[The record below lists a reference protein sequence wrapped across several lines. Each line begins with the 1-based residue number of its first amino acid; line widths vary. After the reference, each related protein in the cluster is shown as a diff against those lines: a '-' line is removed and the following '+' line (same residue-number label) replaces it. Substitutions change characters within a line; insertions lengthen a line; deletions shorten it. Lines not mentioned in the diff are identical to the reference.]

1 MLQSMT
7 GFGKSNGL
15 YQSKKVSV
23 EIRSLNSKGLDLNL
37 RIPSVYRELES
48 ELRKLLGEQLDR
60 GKIDFGIYIESQ
72 ADQSNGLINTELASM
87 YYQELKKLNESW
99 SEAPV
104 DYLSLVLKLPEV
116 LNQQAPEVSDE
127 EKEFIM
133 SLALSACE
141 KLTQFRVQEGQA
153 LHVDFTEKIESIR
166 NGIQEIRVF
175 EPERIQVIRERI
187 SKALTDLS
195 DVRIDE
201 NRLEQEMIFYL
212 EKLDVSEEKM
222 RLTNHLD
229 YFLNTMVI
237 PRNGKKLGFI
247 CQEMGREINTLGSK
261 CNHAEIQKRVVDM
274 KDNLEKMK
282 EQILNT
288 L

>member
-15 YQSKKVSV
+15 YQSKKVSI
-23 EIRSLNSKGLDLNL
+23 EIRSLNSKGLDLNVK
-37 RIPSVYRELES
+37 IPTSYRELES
-48 ELRKLLGEQLDR
+48 EIRKLLGEQLDR

-72 ADQSNGLINTELASM
+72 SDQSNGLINTELATL

-104 DYLSLVLKLPEV
+104 DYLSLVLRLPDV

-127 EKEFIM
+127 EKKFIM
-133 SLALSACE
+133 DLALSACQ
-141 KLTQFRVQEGQA
+141 KLTQFRAQEGEA
-153 LHVDFTEKIESIR
+153 LHADFTEKIESIR

-187 SKALTDLS
+187 SKALSDLS

-201 NRLEQEMIFYL
+201 NRLEQEMIYYL

>member
-1 MLQSMT
+1 MT

-15 YQSKKVSV
+15 YQSKKVSI

-37 RIPSVYRELES
+37 RIPSAYRELES

-72 ADQSNGLINTELASM
+72 ADQSNGLINTELATL

-104 DYLSLVLKLPEV
+104 DYLSLVLRLPEV

-127 EKEFIM
+127 EKKFIM
-133 SLALSACE
+133 DLALSACD
-141 KLTQFRVQEGQA
+141 KLTQFRAQEGEA
-153 LHVDFTEKIESIR
+153 LHADFTEKIESIR

>member
-15 YQSKKVSV
+15 YQSKKVSI
-23 EIRSLNSKGLDLNL
+23 EIRSLNSKGLDLNV
-37 RIPSVYRELES
+37 RIPSAYKELES

-72 ADQSNGLINTELASM
+72 SDQSNGLINAELATQ

-104 DYLSLVLKLPEV
+104 DYLSLVLRLPEV
-116 LNQQAPEVSDE
+116 LNQQAPEVSDD
-127 EKEFIM
+127 EKKFIM
-133 SLALSACE
+133 DLALSACQ
-141 KLTQFRVQEGQA
+141 KLTQFRVQEGEA
-153 LHVDFTEKIESIR
+153 LLADFTEKIESIR
-166 NGIQEIRVF
+166 NGIEEIRVF

-201 NRLEQEMIFYL
+201 NRLEQEMIYYL

-229 YFLNTMVI
+229 YFLNTMII

>member
-15 YQSKKVSV
+15 YQAKKVSI

-37 RIPSVYRELES
+37 RIPSSYRELES

-72 ADQSNGLINTELASM
+72 SDQSNGLINTELATL
-87 YYQELKKLNESW
+87 YYHEVKKLNESW

-104 DYLSLVLKLPEV
+104 DYLSLVLRLPEV
-116 LNQQAPEVSDE
+116 LNQQAPEVSEE
-127 EKEFIM
+127 EKKFIM
-133 SLALSACE
+133 DLALSACQ
-141 KLTQFRVQEGQA
+141 KLTQFRAQEGEA
-153 LHVDFTEKIESIR
+153 LHADFTEKIESIR
-166 NGIQEIRVF
+166 NGIQEISVF
-175 EPERIQVIRERI
+175 EPERIQVIRDRI
-187 SKALTDLS
+187 LKALTDLS

-201 NRLEQEMIFYL
+201 NRLEQEMIYYL

-237 PRNGKKLGFI
+237 TRNGMKLGFI

>member
-15 YQSKKVSV
+15 YQSKKVSI

-37 RIPSVYRELES
+37 RIPSAYRELES

-72 ADQSNGLINTELASM
+72 TDQSNGLINTELATL

-104 DYLSLVLKLPEV
+104 DYLSLVLHLPEV

-127 EKEFIM
+127 EKKFIM
-133 SLALSACE
+133 DLALSACE
-141 KLTQFRVQEGQA
+141 KLTQFRAQEGEA
-153 LHVDFTEKIESIR
+153 LHADFTEKIESIR
-166 NGIQEIRVF
+166 NGIEEIRVF

>member
-7 GFGKSNGL
+7 GFVKSNGL
-15 YQSKKVSV
+15 YQSKKVSI

-72 ADQSNGLINTELASM
+72 ADQSNGLINTELASL
-87 YYQELKKLNESW
+87 YYHELKKLNESW

-116 LNQQAPEVSDE
+116 LNQQAPEVSEDE
-127 EKEFIM
+127 KAFIM
-133 SLALSACE
+133 NLAFGACE
-141 KLTQFRVQEGQA
+141 KLTQFRAQEGQA

-261 CNHAEIQKRVVDM
+261 CNHSEIQKRVVDM

>member
-15 YQSKKVSV
+15 YQSKKVSI

-37 RIPSVYRELES
+37 RIPSAYRELES

-72 ADQSNGLINTELASM
+72 ADQSNELINTELATL

-104 DYLSLVLKLPEV
+104 DYLSLVLRLPEV

-127 EKEFIM
+127 EKKFIM
-133 SLALSACE
+133 DLALSACD
-141 KLTQFRVQEGQA
+141 KLTQFRAQEGEA
-153 LHVDFTEKIESIR
+153 LHADFTEKIESIR

>member
-15 YQSKKVSV
+15 YQSKKVSI

-37 RIPSVYRELES
+37 RIPSAYRELES

-72 ADQSNGLINTELASM
+72 ADQSNGLINTELATL

-104 DYLSLVLKLPEV
+104 DYLSLVLRLPEV

-127 EKEFIM
+127 EKKFIM
-133 SLALSACE
+133 DLALSACE
-141 KLTQFRVQEGQA
+141 KLTQFRAQEGEA
-153 LHVDFTEKIESIR
+153 LHADFTEKIESIR
-166 NGIQEIRVF
+166 NGIQDIRVF

-187 SKALTDLS
+187 SKALSDLS

>member
-15 YQSKKVSV
+15 YQSKKVSI

-37 RIPSVYRELES
+37 RIPSAYRELES

-72 ADQSNGLINTELASM
+72 ADQSNGLINTELATL

-104 DYLSLVLKLPEV
+104 DYLSLVLRLPEV

-127 EKEFIM
+127 EKKFIM
-133 SLALSACE
+133 DLALSACE
-141 KLTQFRVQEGQA
+141 KLTQFRAQEGEALQA
-153 LHVDFTEKIESIR
+153 DFTEKIESIR
-166 NGIQEIRVF
+166 NGIEEIRVF

>member
-15 YQSKKVSV
+15 YQSKKVSI

-37 RIPSVYRELES
+37 RIPSAYRELES

-72 ADQSNGLINTELASM
+72 ADQSNGLINTELATL

-104 DYLSLVLKLPEV
+104 DYLSLVLRLPEV

-127 EKEFIM
+127 EKKFIM
-133 SLALSACE
+133 DLALSACE
-141 KLTQFRVQEGQA
+141 KLTQFRAQEGEA
-153 LHVDFTEKIESIR
+153 LHTDFTEKIESIR
-166 NGIQEIRVF
+166 NGIEEIRVF

>member
-15 YQSKKVSV
+15 YQSKKVSIEV
-23 EIRSLNSKGLDLNL
+23 RSLNSKGLDLNL

-72 ADQSNGLINTELASM
+72 ADQSNGLINTELASL

-104 DYLSLVLKLPEV
+104 NYLSLVLKLPEV

-133 SLALSACE
+133 KLALSACE
-141 KLTQFRVQEGQA
+141 KLTQFRAQEGQA

>member
-15 YQSKKVSV
+15 YQSKKVSI

-37 RIPSVYRELES
+37 RIPSAYRELES

-72 ADQSNGLINTELASM
+72 ADQSNGLINTELATL
-87 YYQELKKLNESW
+87 YYQEIKKLNESW

-104 DYLSLVLKLPEV
+104 DYLSLVLRLPEV

-127 EKEFIM
+127 EKKFIM
-133 SLALSACE
+133 DLALSACE
-141 KLTQFRVQEGQA
+141 KLTQFRAQEGEA
-153 LHVDFTEKIESIR
+153 LHADFTEKIESIR
-166 NGIQEIRVF
+166 NGIEEIRVF

-222 RLTNHLD
+222 RLTNHLN
-229 YFLNTMVI
+229 YFIETMSS
-237 PRNGKKLGFI
+237 PLSGKKLGFI
-247 CQEMGREINTLGSK
+247 AQELGREINTLGSK
-261 CNHAEIQKRVVDM
+261 SNHGDMQRLVVEM
-274 KDNLEKMK
+274 KDNLEKIK
-282 EQILNT
+282 EQVLNT

>member
-1 MLQSMT
+1 MT

-15 YQSKKVSV
+15 YQSKKVSI

-37 RIPSVYRELES
+37 RIPSAYRELES

-72 ADQSNGLINTELASM
+72 SDQSNGLINTELATL

-104 DYLSLVLKLPEV
+104 DYLSLVLRLPEV

-127 EKEFIM
+127 EKKFIM
-133 SLALSACE
+133 DLALSACE
-141 KLTQFRVQEGQA
+141 KLTQFRAQEGEA
-153 LHVDFTEKIESIR
+153 LHADFTEKIESIR

>member
-15 YQSKKVSV
+15 YQSKKVSI

-37 RIPSVYRELES
+37 RIPSAYRELES

-72 ADQSNGLINTELASM
+72 ADQSNGLINTELATL

-104 DYLSLVLKLPEV
+104 DYLSLVLRLPEV

-127 EKEFIM
+127 EKKFIM
-133 SLALSACE
+133 DLALSACD
-141 KLTQFRVQEGQA
+141 KLTQFRAQEGEA
-153 LHVDFTEKIESIR
+153 LHADFTEKIESIR

-187 SKALTDLS
+187 SKALSDLS

>member
-15 YQSKKVSV
+15 YQAKKVSI

-37 RIPSVYRELES
+37 RIPSSYRELES

-72 ADQSNGLINTELASM
+72 SDQSNGLINTELATL
-87 YYQELKKLNESW
+87 YYHEVKKLNESW

-104 DYLSLVLKLPEV
+104 DYLSLVLRLPEV
-116 LNQQAPEVSDE
+116 LNQQAPEVSEE
-127 EKEFIM
+127 EKKFIM
-133 SLALSACE
+133 DLALSACQ
-141 KLTQFRVQEGQA
+141 KLTQFRAQEGEA
-153 LHVDFTEKIESIR
+153 LHADFTEKIESIR
-166 NGIQEIRVF
+166 NGIQEISVF
-175 EPERIQVIRERI
+175 EPERIQVIRDRI
-187 SKALTDLS
+187 LKALTDLS

-201 NRLEQEMIFYL
+201 NRLEQEMIYYL

>member
-15 YQSKKVSV
+15 FESKKVSV

-37 RIPSVYRELES
+37 RIPTIYRELES

-60 GKIDFGIYIESQ
+60 GKIDLGIYIESQ
-72 ADQSNGLINTELASM
+72 SDLSNGLINKELATNF
-87 YYQELKKLNESW
+87 YQELKQLNESW
-99 SEAPV
+99 GEAPV
-104 DYLSLVLKLPEV
+104 DYLSMVLKMPEV
-116 LNQQAPEVSDE
+116 LNQQTPEISEE
-127 EKEFIM
+127 EKKFIM
-133 SLALSACE
+133 DLAANACL
-141 KLTQFRVQEGQA
+141 KLTQFREQEGRA
-153 LHVDFTEKIESIR
+153 LHTDFSEKIATIR
-166 NGIQEIRVF
+166 KGIQDISVF
-175 EPERIQVIRERI
+175 EPERIVVIRERI
-187 SKALTDLS
+187 LKALTDLS

-229 YFLNTMVI
+229 YFLSTMMI

-261 CNHAEIQKRVVDM
+261 CNHAEIQKCVVDM
-274 KDNLEKMK
+274 KDCLEKMK
-282 EQILNT
+282 EQVLNT

>member
-1 MLQSMT
+1 M
-7 GFGKSNGL
+7 
-15 YQSKKVSV
+15 
-23 EIRSLNSKGLDLNL
+23 
-37 RIPSVYRELES
+37 
-48 ELRKLLGEQLDR
+48 
-60 GKIDFGIYIESQ
+60 
-72 ADQSNGLINTELASM
+72 
-87 YYQELKKLNESW
+87 
-99 SEAPV
+99 
-104 DYLSLVLKLPEV
+104 
-116 LNQQAPEVSDE
+116 
-127 EKEFIM
+127 
-133 SLALSACE
+133 
-141 KLTQFRVQEGQA
+141 QEGEA
-153 LHVDFTEKIESIR
+153 LHADFTEKIESIR
-166 NGIQEIRVF
+166 NGIQEIRAF

-201 NRLEQEMIFYL
+201 NRLEQEMIYYL

>member
-15 YQSKKVSV
+15 YQSKKVSI

-37 RIPSVYRELES
+37 RIPSAYRELES

-72 ADQSNGLINTELASM
+72 ADQSNGLINTELATL
-87 YYQELKKLNESW
+87 YYQEIKKLNESW

-104 DYLSLVLKLPEV
+104 DYLSLVLRLPEV

-127 EKEFIM
+127 EKKFIM
-133 SLALSACE
+133 DLALSACE
-141 KLTQFRVQEGQA
+141 KLTQFRAQEGEA
-153 LHVDFTEKIESIR
+153 LHADFTEKIESIR
-166 NGIQEIRVF
+166 NGIEEIRVF

-201 NRLEQEMIFYL
+201 KRLKQKIIFYL

>member
-7 GFGKSNGL
+7 GFGKSNGIF
-15 YQSKKVSV
+15 QSKKVSV
-23 EIRSLNSKGLDLNL
+23 EVRSLNSKGLDFNL

-48 ELRKLLGEQLDR
+48 EIRKLVGEQLDR
-60 GKIDFGIYIESQ
+60 GKIDLGIYVESQ
-72 ADQSNGLINTELASM
+72 GDVSNGLINVELATT
-87 YYQELKKLNESW
+87 YYHELKRLNESW

-104 DYLSLVLKLPEV
+104 DYMSLVLRMPEV
-116 LNQQAPEVSDE
+116 LNQQVPEIGDDE
-127 EKEFIM
+127 KAFIM
-133 SLALSACE
+133 ELCINACE
-141 KLTQFRVQEGQA
+141 KLTQFREQEGRA
-153 LHVDFTEKIESIR
+153 LQVDFTEKIASIR
-166 NGIQEIRVF
+166 QGIQEIIVF
-175 EPERIQVIRERI
+175 EPERIQIIRERI
-187 SKALTDLS
+187 SKALSDLS

-229 YFLNTMVI
+229 YFLKTMMI

-261 CNHAEIQKRVVDM
+261 CNHSEIQKRVVDM

-282 EQILNT
+282 EQVLNT

>member
-7 GFGKSNGL
+7 GFGKSNGIF
-15 YQSKKVSV
+15 QSKKVSV
-23 EIRSLNSKGLDLNL
+23 EVRSLNSKGLDLNL
-37 RIPSVYRELES
+37 RIPSLYRELES
-48 ELRKLLGEQLDR
+48 EIRKLIGEQLDR
-60 GKIDFGIYIESQ
+60 GKIDLGIYIESQ
-72 ADQSNGLINTELASM
+72 GDFSSGLINAELATS
-87 YYQELKKLNESW
+87 YYRELKDLNESW
-99 SEAPV
+99 SEGPI
-104 DYLSLVLKLPEV
+104 DYMSLVLRMPEV
-116 LNQQAPEVSDE
+116 LNQQVPEIGEDE
-127 EKEFIM
+127 KAFIM
-133 SLALSACE
+133 ELCLSACQ
-141 KLTQFRVQEGQA
+141 KLTQFREQEGSA
-153 LHVDFTEKIESIR
+153 LQSDFSEKIASIR
-166 NGIQEIRVF
+166 QGIQEILVF

-187 SKALTDLS
+187 SKALADLS

-229 YFLNTMVI
+229 YFLKTMMI

-261 CNHAEIQKRVVDM
+261 CNHSEIQKRVVDM

-282 EQILNT
+282 EQVLNT

>member
-15 YQSKKVSV
+15 YQAKKVSI

-37 RIPSVYRELES
+37 RIPSSYRELES

-72 ADQSNGLINTELASM
+72 SDQSNGLINTELATL
-87 YYQELKKLNESW
+87 YYHEVKKLNESW

-104 DYLSLVLKLPEV
+104 DYLSLVLRLPDV
-116 LNQQAPEVSDE
+116 LNQQAPEVSEE
-127 EKEFIM
+127 EKKFIM
-133 SLALSACE
+133 DLALSACQ
-141 KLTQFRVQEGQA
+141 KLTQFRAQEGEA
-153 LHVDFTEKIESIR
+153 LHADFTEKIESIR
-166 NGIQEIRVF
+166 NGIQEISVF
-175 EPERIQVIRERI
+175 EPERIQVIRDRI

-201 NRLEQEMIFYL
+201 NRLEQEMIYYL

>member
-7 GFGKSNGL
+7 GFGKSNGIF
-15 YQSKKVSV
+15 QSKKVSV
-23 EIRSLNSKGLDLNL
+23 EVRSLNSKGLDLNL

-48 ELRKLLGEQLDR
+48 DIRKLVGEQLDR
-60 GKIDFGIYIESQ
+60 GKIDLGIYVESQ
-72 ADQSNGLINTELASM
+72 GDVSNGLINVELATT
-87 YYQELKKLNESW
+87 YYHELKRLNESW

-104 DYLSLVLKLPEV
+104 DYMSLVLRMPEV
-116 LNQQAPEVSDE
+116 LNQQVPEIGDDE
-127 EKEFIM
+127 KAFIM
-133 SLALSACE
+133 ELCINACE
-141 KLTQFRVQEGQA
+141 KLTQFREQEGRA
-153 LHVDFTEKIESIR
+153 LQVDFTEKIASIR
-166 NGIQEIRVF
+166 QGIQEIIVF
-175 EPERIQVIRERI
+175 EPERIQIIRERI
-187 SKALTDLS
+187 SKALSDLS

-212 EKLDVSEEKM
+212 EKLDLSEEKM

-229 YFLNTMVI
+229 YFLKTMMI

-261 CNHAEIQKRVVDM
+261 CNHSEIQKRVVDM

-282 EQILNT
+282 EQVLNT

>member
-37 RIPSVYRELES
+37 RVPSVYRELES

>member
-15 YQSKKVSV
+15 YQSKKVSI

-37 RIPSVYRELES
+37 RIPSSYRELES

-72 ADQSNGLINTELASM
+72 ADQSNGLINTELATL
-87 YYQELKKLNESW
+87 YYEELKKLNESW
-99 SEAPV
+99 SQAPV
-104 DYLSLVLKLPEV
+104 DYLSLVLRLPEV
-116 LNQQAPEVSDE
+116 LNQQAPEVSEE
-127 EKEFIM
+127 EKKFIM
-133 SLALSACE
+133 DLALNACQ
-141 KLTQFRVQEGQA
+141 KLTQFRVQEGEA
-153 LHVDFTEKIESIR
+153 LHTDFTEKIESIR
-166 NGIQEIRVF
+166 KGIHEISVF
-175 EPERIQVIRERI
+175 EPERIQVIRDRI
-187 SKALTDLS
+187 TKALTDLS
-195 DVRIDE
+195 DVRIDD
-201 NRLEQEMIFYL
+201 NRLEQEMIYYL

-229 YFLNTMVI
+229 YFLNTMII

-261 CNHAEIQKRVVDM
+261 CNHADIQKRVVDM

>member
-7 GFGKSNGL
+7 GFGKSNGI
-15 YQSKKVSV
+15 YQSKKVSI
-23 EIRSLNSKGLDLNL
+23 EIRSLNSKGLDLNV
-37 RIPSVYRELES
+37 RIPTIYRELES

-72 ADQSNGLINTELASM
+72 SDQSNGLINTELATN
-87 YYQELKKLNESW
+87 YYQELKTLNESW
-99 SEAPV
+99 GEAPV
-104 DYLSLVLKLPEV
+104 DYLSMVLRMPEV
-116 LNQQAPEVSDE
+116 LNQQAPEISDG
-127 EKEFIM
+127 EKAFIID
-133 SLALSACE
+133 LAVSACQ
-141 KLTQFRVQEGQA
+141 KLTQFREQEGQA
-153 LHVDFTEKIESIR
+153 LQKDFTEKIESIR
-166 NGIQEIRVF
+166 NGIQEIIVF
-175 EPERIQVIRERI
+175 EPERISIIRERI
-187 SKALTDLS
+187 FKALTDLS

-229 YFLNTMVI
+229 YFLNTMII

-261 CNHAEIQKRVVDM
+261 CNHADIQKRVVDM

-282 EQILNT
+282 EQVLNT

>member
-15 YQSKKVSV
+15 FQSKKVSI
-23 EIRSLNSKGLDLNL
+23 EIRSLNSKGLDLNM

-48 ELRKLLGEQLDR
+48 ELRKLIGEQLDR

-72 ADQSNGLINTELASM
+72 NDQSNGLINKELATTF
-87 YYQELKKLNESW
+87 YQELKSLNESW
-99 SEAPV
+99 GEAPV
-104 DYLSLVLKLPEV
+104 DYLSMVLRMPEV
-116 LNQQAPEVSDE
+116 LNQQTSEISDE
-127 EKEFIM
+127 EKVFIM
-133 SLALSACE
+133 ELASSACQ
-141 KLTQFRVQEGQA
+141 KLTQFRTQEGQA
-153 LHVDFTEKIESIR
+153 LQIDLSEKIEAIR
-166 NGIQEIRVF
+166 QGIQEIIVF

-187 SKALTDLS
+187 FKALTDLS

-229 YFLNTMVI
+229 YFLNTMII

-261 CNHAEIQKRVVDM
+261 CNHSEIQKRVVDM

-282 EQILNT
+282 EQVLNT

>member
-1 MLQSMT
+1 
-7 GFGKSNGL
+7 
-15 YQSKKVSV
+15 
-23 EIRSLNSKGLDLNL
+23 
-37 RIPSVYRELES
+37 
-48 ELRKLLGEQLDR
+48 
-60 GKIDFGIYIESQ
+60 
-72 ADQSNGLINTELASM
+72 
-87 YYQELKKLNESW
+87 
-99 SEAPV
+99 
-104 DYLSLVLKLPEV
+104 
-116 LNQQAPEVSDE
+116 
-127 EKEFIM
+127 
-133 SLALSACE
+133 
-141 KLTQFRVQEGQA
+141 
-153 LHVDFTEKIESIR
+153 LHADFTEKIESIR

-222 RLTNHLD
+222 RLSNHLD

>member
-15 YQSKKVSV
+15 YQSKKVSI

-37 RIPSVYRELES
+37 RIPSAYRELES

-72 ADQSNGLINTELASM
+72 TDQSNGLINTELATL

-104 DYLSLVLKLPEV
+104 DYLSLVLRLPEV

-127 EKEFIM
+127 EKKFIM
-133 SLALSACE
+133 DLALSACE
-141 KLTQFRVQEGQA
+141 KLTQFRAQEGEA
-153 LHVDFTEKIESIR
+153 LHADFTEKIESIR
-166 NGIQEIRVF
+166 NGIEEIRVF

-261 CNHAEIQKRVVDM
+261 CNHADIQKRVVDM